1 MNLAEMLLDA
11 EAVRIRPHEPFTW
24 ASGWKSPFYCD
35 NRKLI
40 SHPDIRNYIKVK
52 IANLIL
58 EKYPDCDAIA
68 GVATGAIP
76 ISAIVADM
84 LGLPLVYIRSSKK
97 DHGTQNLIEGEIF
110 PDYNYVIIE
119 DLVSTGGSSIKA
131 LEALREKDVN
141 VLGMIAL
148 FTYGF
153 PQSVKAFKDADCELL
168 TITNYEELSKVAIDG
183 GYISPEDESVL
194 NDWRQHPDTWQA
206 PIQ

>member
-1 MNLAEMLLDA
+1 MNLAESLLEV
-11 EAVRIRPHEPFTW
+11 EAVKIRPNEPFTW

-40 SHPDIRNYIKVK
+40 SYPEIRDYLKVK

-58 EKYPDCDAIA
+58 DKYPDCEGIA

-84 LGLPLVYIRSSKK
+84 LGLPYVYIRSSKK
-97 DHGTQNLIEGEIF
+97 DHGTQNLIEGTLT
-110 PDYNYVIIE
+110 PNGNYVIIE

-131 LEALREKDVN
+131 LQALREKDIN

-168 TITNYEELSKVAIDG
+168 TITNYEELSKTAIKA
-183 GYISPEDESVL
+183 GYISPEDEPVL

-206 PIQ
+206 PV